1 MATKFDASISRLAA
15 GLAEAKAAQRHIV
28 VIDKVSRKSVAGPT
42 TKTVIKH
49 AQGKPVET
57 PSKPAEAPTKMATTA
72 RDMYKPSEVVVKKA
86 AKKSKLGKL
95 LRGKTF
101 DCSRQ

>member
-15 GLAEAKAAQRHIV
+15 SLAEAKAAQRHIV
-28 VIDKVSRKSVAGPT
+28 VIDKVSRKSVAGPK
-42 TKTVIKH
+42 TKTVTKP
-49 AQGKPVET
+49 AQE
-57 PSKPAEAPTKMATTA
+57 KPAEAPTKMVTATTA
-72 RDMYKPSEVVVKKA
+72 RDTYKPAEVVVKKA
-86 AKKSKLGKL
+86 AKKSKLSKL